1 MILCVLAVFS
11 LSDQVGA
18 EQQAFHNAMSMQGY
32 TGILNTPSAH
42 VTEEGWLYALYTN
55 QEESKWRRRTPF
67 QDNYMFSVGLFNFI
81 ELGGRFFEAPRM
93 GRDLSGNIKV
103 TSAPLT
109 RNYPMIPVLAA
120 GIQDIGGGAVLLQTK
135 YVVLSEDIWRFR
147 FSGGYGKGPQRMK
160 GLFAGGEFKA
170 HDWLYL
176 LGEYDTKETN
186 VGARVVLPQFWKVP
200 LSFTATAKTSLN
212 YRPGSFEVAV
222 GFSLPLDFMVKDKG
236 QGARGKG
243 QAEPEVQKME
253 DKGQG
258 AGNSGQGTAVMGQR
272 TGDKGQG
279 ARGKGQADPENIKS
293 PAAATRPTE
302 LQSPGSAPQS
312 PAPGPLTLPS
322 LRDSLIREGFLNVR
336 VGTRDS
342 MLLVEYENT
351 IFNHN
356 ELDALGLVSGLACEG
371 APEGL
376 DTLRV
381 VIKRRNIRMAAITM
395 PLQYL
400 RNFMKSP
407 EGLRDLRDHMVV
419 DFEAREKEGVN
430 FVSGDD
436 NSGMLNT
443 TLMLAPG
450 LTTFI
455 GTEYGVFDYLLSL
468 KPELVTTLWKG
479 AAVNARWDLPISWS
493 DNLENGRQYRNSRQP
508 AQLERVMLFQTMK
521 PLPFVMVNLGAG
533 MILHDRYGMLNE
545 ATWSP
550 GGGDHRFRVVQG
562 WNKNSTTK
570 LQTNLLLGSY
580 RYYFSPL
587 DLSLEGA
594 AGKFWAEDK
603 GFSLEMK
610 RFWGDTSVSLYYKDT
625 KGNDHKRWRAA
636 GIQFSFPLTPR
647 RDMKPLA
654 KIQVRGS
661 DEWSYAQETTLKN
674 NNSNNPRGNLNYL
687 APYPLAI
694 NPQPT
699 TALYRSFY
707 NRDRLSES
715 YISKNL
721 ERLRESWLKYRP

>member
-1 MILCVLAVFS
+1 MGAPVKKKGRYSVSYASAAFYSILSALIAILFYAPAN
-11 LSDQVGA
+11 A
-18 EQQAFHNAMSMQGY
+18 EQQAFHNALSLQGY

-67 QDNYMFSVGLFNFI
+67 QDNYIFSVGLFNFI
-81 ELGGRFFEAPRM
+81 ELGGRFFEAPGA
-93 GRDLSGNIKV
+93 GRDLSGNVKV

-109 RNYPMIPVLAA
+109 RNYPMLPVLAA
-120 GIQDIGGGAVLLQTK
+120 GMQDISGGAVLLQTK
-135 YVVLSEDIWRFR
+135 YVVLSEDFWRFR
-147 FSGGYGKGPQRMK
+147 FSGGYGQGPNRMK

-186 VGARVVLPQFWKVP
+186 VGARAVLPQFWKVP

-222 GFSLPLDFMVKDKG
+222 GFSLPLDFMVKNRKAEDRG
-236 QGARGKG
+236 QKT
-243 QAEPEVQKME
+243 E

-258 AGNSGQGTAVMGQR
+258 TEGF
-272 TGDKGQG
+272 G
-279 ARGKGQADPENIKS
+279 AKTLE
-293 PAAATRPTE
+293 
-302 LQSPGSAPQS
+302 
-312 PAPGPLTLPS
+312 PAPLTVKSEDKISTVPLAPAPETKSESSLSS

-336 VGTRDS
+336 VGTRDG

-376 DTLRV
+376 DTLRI

-407 EGLRDLRDHMVV
+407 EGLRDLRDHLVV
-419 DFEAREKEGVN
+419 DFEAREKEGAN
-430 FVSGDD
+430 FVGGDD

-443 TLMLAPG
+443 SLMLAPG

-455 GTEYGVFDYLLSL
+455 GTEVGVFDYLLSL

-479 AAVNARWDLPISWS
+479 AVVNARWDLPISWS
-493 DNLENGRQYRNSRQP
+493 DNLENGRQYRNNRQP
-508 AQLERVMLFQTMK
+508 AQLERVMLFQTIK
-521 PLPFVMVNLGAG
+521 PLPFVMFNLGAG

-562 WNKNSTTK
+562 WNENSTTR

-594 AGKFWAEDK
+594 VGKFWAEDK

-610 RFWGDTSVSLYYKDT
+610 RFWGDTSVSLYYKDS

-674 NNSNNPRGNLNYL
+674 NNLGNSRGSYNYL

-694 NPQPT
+694 NPQPA
-699 TALYRSFY
+699 TALYRSLY
-707 NRDRLSES
+707 NRDRMSES
-715 YISKNL
+715 YIRRHL
-721 ERLRESWLKYRP
+721 DRLRESWLKYRPEGG